1 MKRCV
6 RLIKVANQKRYQ
18 GVPCDAIQHHEL
30 HTFTVNG
37 SNRVN
42 THDSVNNTTHVISNA
57 SFRFVEGIKS
67 DIPPRRH
74 PIIEGYRVV
83 HLLGGHV
90 IPSIP
95 PHFNQKEVNKYVR
108 Y

>member
-18 GVPCDAIQHHEL
+18 GVPCDALQHHEL
-30 HTFTVNG
+30 HSYIVNG
-37 SNRVN
+37 SNRVI
-42 THDSVNNTTHVISNA
+42 TLDTVNNAHVISKA
-57 SFRFVEGIKS
+57 SVRFVEGMKS
-67 DIPPRRH
+67 DCLPRRH